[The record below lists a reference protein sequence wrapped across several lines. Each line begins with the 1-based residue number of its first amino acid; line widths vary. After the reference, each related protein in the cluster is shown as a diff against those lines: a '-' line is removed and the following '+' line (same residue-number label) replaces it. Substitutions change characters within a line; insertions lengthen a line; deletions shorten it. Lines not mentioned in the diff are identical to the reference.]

1 MLTTATDADLPA
13 IAALVNT
20 AYRGPEGRHGWT
32 SEADLV
38 GGQRTCADALRDD
51 LDANAGARL
60 LILRDDVDR
69 VLLGCVW
76 LEPGDDADVW
86 LLGMLT
92 VRPDRQDRRA
102 GRTLLAAAE
111 ALARDNRA
119 LRLRMTVI
127 SVRDSLIAWY
137 RRRGYEAT
145 GELQPFP
152 YGDPPRPDLRFM
164 VLEKA
169 L

>member
-13 IAALVNT
+13 IAALVNA
-20 AYRGPEGRHGWT
+20 AYRAPSGRQGWT

-38 GGQRTCADALRDD
+38 GGQRTDADALRDD
-51 LDANAGARL
+51 LGAKAGARL
-60 LILRDDVDR
+60 LILRDDADR
-69 VLLGCVW
+69 ALLGCVW
-76 LEPGDDADVW
+76 IEPGDDADVW
-86 LLGMLT
+86 LIGMLT
-92 VRPDRQDRRA
+92 VRPDRQDRGA

-111 ALARDNRA
+111 ALARDHRA
-119 LRLRMTVI
+119 RRLQMTVI
-127 SVRDSLIAWY
+127 SVRDTLIAWY
-137 RRRGYEAT
+137 RRRGYEPT
-145 GELQPFP
+145 GELRPYP

>member
-20 AYRGPEGRHGWT
+20 AYRGPGGRQGWT
-32 SEADLV
+32 SEAELL
-38 GGQRTCADALRDD
+38 GGQHTDADALRDD
-51 LDANAGARL
+51 LGAIDGARL
-60 LILRDDVDR
+60 LMLHDDGDGA
-69 VLLGCVW
+69 LLGCVW
-76 LEPGDDADVW
+76 LEPGDETGVW
-86 LLGMLT
+86 LMGMLT

-102 GRTLLAAAE
+102 GRTLLDAAE
-111 ALARDNRA
+111 ALAREHRA
-119 LRLRMTVI
+119 MRLRITVI
-127 SVRDSLIAWY
+127 SVRDTLIAWY

-145 GELQPFP
+145 GELLPFP

-164 VLEKA
+164 VLEKP

>member
-13 IAALVNT
+13 IATLVNT
-20 AYRGPEGRHGWT
+20 VYRGADGRQGWT

-38 GGQRTCADALRDD
+38 GGQRTDADALRTD
-51 LDANAGARL
+51 LDRKAGARL
-60 LILRDDVDR
+60 LILRNDDDR
-69 VLLGCVW
+69 ALLGCVW
-76 LEPGDDADVW
+76 LEPGDEADVW
-86 LLGMLT
+86 LIGMLT
-92 VRPDRQDRRA
+92 VRPDSQDRGA

-119 LRLRMTVI
+119 RRLRMTVI
-127 SVRDSLIAWY
+127 SIRDTLIAWY
-137 RRRGYEAT
+137 GRRGYEAT
-145 GELQPFP
+145 GELLPFP